1 MTLRILST
9 AAWWACLV
17 AFGPT
22 GAAWAG
28 GFYVP
33 EIGTRALGMASALTA
48 DAGSPAAA
56 FHNPAGL
63 IGIRTTQVELGAT
76 LVLPE
81 IKYFRRPVRD
91 PNTAAEVSF
100 AGSRN
105 SNGVGAI
112 PFAAATFDL
121 GLPDLS
127 LGLALFVPFGATL
140 NYPADG
146 AQRFVVTDIALR
158 TVYAGP
164 ALAYRVTQR
173 LSVGISVSY
182 VYADF
187 QLRQSNALQFVTGD
201 PEATPNPDPGVEGRT
216 SLEARDPFSLGIG
229 AGILYGLPSD
239 GFSIGASVLLPTTL
253 DLRGDA
259 VVANPSIGAIDREPG
274 GNLPAGSRSD
284 RFGAKVPLPLVLR
297 VGAVV
302 RPSDRISIALDVNWQ
317 RWSTNQKLV
326 IDFDNEYPL
335 LLTPGATMS
344 DVVMDNRWRDTLTV
358 RLGTEGTPLR
368 GLPLVLRAGALYDQ
382 SPIEDRRFDL
392 LTPDSDKLGLSV
404 GASYTL
410 GAITG
415 KRLRVDVGFLQLLFA
430 ERDINPSDQIDAS
443 SGRPYPGSD
452 RTILNKPAP
461 SFFYG
466 VTRANV
472 RLISLATTLLF

>member
-1 MTLRILST
+1 MSRRSLCNAVR
-9 AAWWACLV
+9 WACLV
-17 AFGPT
+17 ALAPT

-33 EIGTRALGMASALTA
+33 EIGTRALGMAAAMTA
-48 DAGSPAAA
+48 DSGSPTAA

-63 IGIRTTQVELGAT
+63 VGVAGTQVEVGAA

-81 IKYFRRPVRD
+81 IRYFRRPLRD
-91 PNTAAEVSF
+91 PNSGTDVTF
-100 AGSRN
+100 DGSTN
-105 SNGVGAI
+105 SNGVGAV
-112 PFAAATFDL
+112 PFAAATVDL
-121 GLPDLS
+121 GVPDLS
-127 LGLALFVPFGATL
+127 FGLALFVPFGATL
-140 NYPADG
+140 NFPATG

-158 TVYAGP
+158 TIYAGP
-164 ALAYRVTQR
+164 ALAYRVTPR
-173 LSVGISVSY
+173 LSVGISLSY

-187 QLRQSNALQFVTGD
+187 KLGQSNALQFVTGD

-216 SLEARDPFSLGIG
+216 TLLARDPFSLGLG

-259 VVANPSIGAIDREPG
+259 VVANPSIGAINRDSGSP
-274 GNLPAGSRSD
+274 LPAGSRSD
-284 RFGAKVPLPLVLR
+284 GFGTRVPLPLVLR
-297 VGAVV
+297 AGAVV

-317 RWSTNQKLV
+317 RWSTSKKLV

-358 RLGTEGTPLR
+358 RLGTEGVPLR
-368 GLPLVLRAGALYDQ
+368 RLPLVLRAGALYDQ
-382 SPIEDRRFDL
+382 SPIDDRRFDL
-392 LTPDSDKLGLSV
+392 LTPDSDKLGLSA
-404 GASYTL
+404 GASYTF
-410 GAITG
+410 GAAGGT
-415 KRLRVDVGFLQLLFA
+415 RLRLDVGFLQLLFA
-430 ERDINPSDQIDAS
+430 ERDIKPSDQIDAS

-472 RLISLATTLLF
+472 RLLSLATTLLF

>member
-1 MTLRILST
+1 MTRRILST
-9 AAWWACLV
+9 AAWWTCLV
-17 AFGPT
+17 AVAP
-22 GAAWAG
+22 AAWAG

-33 EIGTRALGMASALTA
+33 EVGTRALGMASALTA

-63 IGIRTTQVELGAT
+63 IGVRTTQVELGAA
-76 LVLPE
+76 LVLPT

-91 PNTAAEVSF
+91 PNTGAQVDF

-105 SNGVGAI
+105 SNGVGAV

-121 GLPDLS
+121 GLPDLRF
-127 LGLALFVPFGATL
+127 GLALFVPFGATL

-146 AQRFVVTDIALR
+146 AQRFVATDIALR
-158 TVYAGP
+158 TVYVGP
-164 ALAYRVTQR
+164 ALAYRVAPR

-229 AGILYGLPSD
+229 AGVLYGLPSD
-239 GFSIGASVLLPTTL
+239 AFSIGASVLLPTTL

-259 VVANPSIGAIDREPG
+259 VVANPSIGAINQPSG
-274 GNLPAGSRSD
+274 VNLPAGSRSD
-284 RFGAKVPLPLVLR
+284 RFGAKVPLPLVVR
-297 VGAVV
+297 AGAVV

-358 RLGTEGTPLR
+358 RLGAEATPLR
-368 GLPLVLRAGALYDQ
+368 DLPLVVRAGALYDQ
-382 SPIEDRRFDL
+382 SPIDDRRFDL

-410 GAITG
+410 GPATG
-415 KRLRVDVGFLQLLFA
+415 TRLRLDVGFLQLLFA
-430 ERDINPSDQIDAS
+430 ERNINPSDQIDAS
-443 SGRPYPGSD
+443 SGRAYPGSD